1 MTPLRC
7 LGLAIALGSGTL
19 ACAHDP
25 PAALVH
31 ARTSY
36 QQAASDPLIQTQ
48 APVPLH
54 EAKQALDRANRAFD
68 EEAETGEVEH
78 LSYLAGR
85 RVEIARE
92 LALRSAARKETEQ
105 LGEERSDV
113 LLEARTREAEALA
126 EQLKELQAKQ
136 TERGIVLTLGDVFFD
151 VDRAE
156 LKPGAQHNLYRLV
169 EFMKQNPDRSVLI
182 EGHTDSTGSPGYNLD
197 LSQRRAESVRR
208 FLERQGIES
217 SRIGTR
223 GYGLDHPIASND
235 TMAGRQQNRRVEI
248 VILEPSA
255 PASAADR

>member
-7 LGLAIALGSGTL
+7 LGLAFALGSGTL

-25 PAALVH
+25 PAALVD

-36 QQAASDPLIQTQ
+36 QQAASDPLMTQ

-54 EAKQALDRANRAFD
+54 EAEQALDRANRAFAA
-68 EEAETGEVEH
+68 EAETKEVEH

-92 LALRSAARKETEQ
+92 LALRSAARKETEH
-105 LGEERSDV
+105 LGEERRDV

-126 EQLKELQAKQ
+126 AQLEELQAKQ

-169 EFMKQNPDRSVLI
+169 EFMKQNPDRSVVI